1 MVFERTRWTGLVEQL
16 VFRKWNRMFEKLL
29 TRKHHISPHRIWAFL
44 TSNVQLDLPEYVH
57 MLMCGECHE
66 FSEACLKAGSFGEAL
81 GNWLAEH
88 DIEQAS

>member
-1 MVFERTRWTGLVEQL
+1 MDGFSRTAGFQEVEQDVRETSDAQASYL
-16 VFRKWNRMFEKLL
+16 APSDLGVSYLERP
-29 TRKHHISPHRIWAFL
+29 TRSA
-44 TSNVQLDLPEYVH
+44 EYVH